1 MSFGPLSAAVLPLG
15 APPSASALAGG
26 SVVVLSGAGAPT
38 NGGSGTGAG
47 SANSGAL
54 YLDLTNGDLYINRA
68 SSSSVSW
75 HGTILA

>member
-1 MSFGPLSAAVLPLG
+1 MPLVPSGFGGASSF
-15 APPSASALAGG
+15 AGG
-26 SVVVLSGAGAPT
+26 AVTTLSGTGAPT
-38 NGGSGTGAG
+38 NGPAGTGAG

-54 YLDLTNGDLYINRA
+54 YIDITNGDLYINRA